1 MAVISIAVGG
11 LFQHFNFIINAFDL
25 AIRDTWICER
35 VLNVCVDSN
44 ILVLKWKVLLDIMV
58 HE

>member
-11 LFQHFNFIINAFDL
+11 SFQHFNFIFNAFDL

-44 ILVLKWKVLLDIMV
+44 IWVLKWKDFLDIMV
-58 HE
+58 HA